1 MKKTIQKGVTLIELM
16 IVVAIVGILAAVA
29 LPAYN
34 DYSLKAKTAELM
46 AFGDQAKVLVSEL
59 AQARSG
65 LTNISPI
72 VTPPPYGLI
81 SAVTIAVGSGL
92 ITIGGKDAGMAT
104 VNGGFGEAVTLS
116 LTPSYNITSRSVTWS
131 CSLNPARLEPTAC
144 KLD

>member
-81 SAVTIAVGSGL
+81 SAVTIAAGNGL
-92 ITIGGKDAGMAT
+92 ITIGGKDSGMAA
-104 VNGGFGEAVTLS
+104 VNGGFGEVVTLS
-116 LTPSYNITSRSVTWS
+116 LTPSYNTTARSVTWS
-131 CSLNPARLEPTAC
+131 CALTPARLEPTAC